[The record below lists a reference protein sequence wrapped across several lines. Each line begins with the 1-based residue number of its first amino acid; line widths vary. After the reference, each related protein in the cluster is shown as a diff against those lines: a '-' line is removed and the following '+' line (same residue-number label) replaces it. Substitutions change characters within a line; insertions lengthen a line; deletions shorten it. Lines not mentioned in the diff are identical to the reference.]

1 MYGFFLNL
9 AALSPINSSMRNKI
23 AEKASFDLLFS
34 EMSIGL
40 FKISLTKPI
49 HLTNISILNLADEIL
64 QGKSFFISSHRIF

>member
-23 AEKASFDLLFS
+23 TEKASFDLLFS

-49 HLTNISILNLADEIL
+49 HLTNISILNLVGEIL
-64 QGKSFFISSHRIF
+64 LDERFFISSHRIF